1 MYQDVSS
8 HFLLRKFVSGLSKL
22 SPSLDTRVP
31 ITPFVLSTLFTAI
44 PGSVTGL
51 YFITIYRAMIT
62 LSFFGLLRPGEV
74 TDSPNNIQYHNV
86 WVYPSKVV
94 VTFNT
99 FKHYTGPP
107 VVIEISRSSTICPVK
122 AATLFLTI
130 RGSSPGPFFCDPEG
144 FPISYHRYNAMF
156 SLIQQSSPLPVR
168 YHLHGLCIGS
178 ATYSAS
184 QGVPDNIIH
193 RMGRW
198 RSDAVKKYIRIT
210 SFTV

>member
-1 MYQDVSS
+1 MISHLSSLNFYNKASLYQDVSS
-8 HFLLRKFVSGLSKL
+8 HFLLRKFISGLSKI

-31 ITPFVLSTLFTAI
+31 IMPSVLSTLFTAI
-44 PGSVTGL
+44 PRSVRGL
-51 YFITIYRAMIT
+51 YLITIYRTMIT

-86 WVYPSKVV
+86 QVYPSKVG
-94 VTFNT
+94 VTFDT

-107 VVIEISRSSTICPVK
+107 MVIEISSRSSTICPVK

-156 SLIQQSSPLPVR
+156 SLIQQSPSLPISIIYMGYALARPL
-168 YHLHGLCIGS
+168 
-178 ATYSAS
+178 
-184 QGVPDNIIH
+184 
-193 RMGRW
+193 
-198 RSDAVKKYIRIT
+198 IRLLKGFWMT
-210 SFTV
+210 